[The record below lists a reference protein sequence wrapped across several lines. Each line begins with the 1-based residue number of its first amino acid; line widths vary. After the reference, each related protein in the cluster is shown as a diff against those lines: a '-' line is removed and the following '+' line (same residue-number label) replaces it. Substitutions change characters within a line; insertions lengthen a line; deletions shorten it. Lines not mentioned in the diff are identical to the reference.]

1 VVLPDS
7 PLKFRTLWIFLF
19 STLLVCAQVTT
30 TTFKW
35 GTHIGPSSPT
45 PDFYDYILGSDPTVN
60 FLYQLSA
67 DGASTSKLDDTTGAA
82 TYNGDLVEL
91 GFFDTDGT
99 NDSSYTPNTSTTNM
113 FQGLWTP
120 LTSKTTIGQDW
131 YSSTDIADG
140 LFFFETSFN
149 ENNGALDD
157 DAVSNSEADSGYN
170 ISTDSPSGLA
180 DRVVALNDATNP
192 LIGIRFYD
200 GSSPSSG
207 STRYNT
213 IMSSGWMWDS
223 SQKLLTDSGLTFE
236 FDNTD
241 AYTANISKV
250 GTGDNQLANDDFVAT
265 ITYHDGTSAFNA
277 SSSSHILSA
286 LSGSGAV
293 TIGNDH
299 TLTVN
304 SNSGVETSFSGDIS
318 ASGSAGAST
327 FIKTGSGKQT
337 LTGSLELAGT
347 NSGWLNVNSGT
358 LSLAGSSKD
367 YEFEYLTGTGG
378 ALELNTTDTVT
389 LGFANTSNS
398 QSFDGN
404 LSLVAAGTV
413 SIEVASG
420 TAAADYSKEQNV
432 SGVISG
438 SVKISKGGVGRLV
451 VENDNS
457 GSKSGGAQITNGTL
471 AIGNSADDA
480 SLGTGTIEIQKGKL
494 EVLSG
499 DSVSNVVQGTSASD
513 KSMVGGDGTISSVT
527 VGGDTAEITV
537 VSPGQGISSSLSSE
551 TSTQQVSLGTGGSS
565 ALAMGDFTIT
575 SLTLN
580 DGGVYDWEI
589 SDFSDSGVAGTDFDV
604 LKFTNLTFDS
614 SGTFT
619 LNILGLQSDGT
630 AGSVAGSDGSH
641 NAGYQNLWDDS
652 WNNSSTKTGG
662 YNGFKF
668 LDGSSHGN
676 ITWGGVTSG
685 GSAPTASGGYIDNFF
700 SVNQDGFAYHNNF
713 WMGDWNVWYDGS
725 GDFYLRYSVAPEPST
740 YVMVTGLMLVPGMGA
755 VRKYRNR
762 KKKDS
767 AEELAHKT

>member
-1 VVLPDS
+1 
-7 PLKFRTLWIFLF
+7 
-19 STLLVCAQVTT
+19 
-30 TTFKW
+30 
-35 GTHIGPSSPT
+35 
-45 PDFYDYILGSDPTVN
+45 
-60 FLYQLSA
+60 
-67 DGASTSKLDDTTGAA
+67 
-82 TYNGDLVEL
+82 
-91 GFFDTDGT
+91 
-99 NDSSYTPNTSTTNM
+99 
-113 FQGLWTP
+113 
-120 LTSKTTIGQDW
+120 
-131 YSSTDIADG
+131 
-140 LFFFETSFN
+140 
-149 ENNGALDD
+149 
-157 DAVSNSEADSGYN
+157 
-170 ISTDSPSGLA
+170 
-180 DRVVALNDATNP
+180 
-192 LIGIRFYD
+192 
-200 GSSPSSG
+200 
-207 STRYNT
+207 
-213 IMSSGWMWDS
+213 
-223 SQKLLTDSGLTFE
+223 
-236 FDNTD
+236 
-241 AYTANISKV
+241 
-250 GTGDNQLANDDFVAT
+250 
-265 ITYHDGTSAFNA
+265 
-277 SSSSHILSA
+277 
-286 LSGSGAV
+286 
-293 TIGNDH
+293 
-299 TLTVN
+299 
-304 SNSGVETSFSGDIS
+304 
-318 ASGSAGAST
+318 
-327 FIKTGSGKQT
+327 
-337 LTGSLELAGT
+337 
-347 NSGWLNVNSGT
+347 
-358 LSLAGSSKD
+358 
-367 YEFEYLTGTGG
+367 
-378 ALELNTTDTVT
+378 
-389 LGFANTSNS
+389 
-398 QSFDGN
+398 